1 MTGQAI
7 IPEQDQKI
15 EITPEMI
22 EAGVAE
28 LRELLVGGDLSE
40 AVSEIYMAMEL
51 ERRARQPR

>member
-1 MTGQAI
+1 MTEKATI
-7 IPEQDQKI
+7 LEQDQKI